1 MAETLGNPVSFA
13 CDATGIPPPSLAWLK
28 NGRPIGGTALHVWK
42 WEKKSV
48 FQLHSNLGSFSENPE
63 SLEMHV
69 SSGGGK
75 LQIARSQVSDGGTY
89 TCVASN
95 VEGDARKSYRL
106 SIQGTCAHMCTCA
119 PAPTVLTP
127 ASLSVSPTQHLRAG
141 APS

>member
-1 MAETLGNPVSFA
+1 MGQLYTSGN
-13 CDATGIPPPSLAWLK
+13 G
-28 NGRPIGGTALHVWK
+28 
-42 WEKKSV
+42 KKSV
-48 FQLHSNLGSFSENPE
+48 FQLRSFTCVNLGSFSENSE

-106 SIQGTCAHMCTCA
+106 SIQGTCTHMCTYA